1 MTGIT
6 DKQTEVENNERS
18 PGFLAQAR
26 NLAVV
31 FFHTRLDRLCSPAL
45 PEAGTWGVC
54 MSHGDQGH
62 TLLGSCPSP
71 RCLPPPPAVYTGLRF
86 CQAGSSLPPCISL
99 VFQLPFIN

>member
-71 RCLPPPPAVYTGLRF
+71 RCLPPPPL
-86 CQAGSSLPPCISL
+86 
-99 VFQLPFIN
+99 FILDFASARLAAACPLAFHLFSNFHL